1 MHGGIYIT
9 QRAMPSIGMA
19 YFIGEVYSMEEL
31 EKIDLLT
38 KEIWQGKECNID
50 EIVSLI
56 NRIMG
61 KIDAC
66 NSLLKERGITFPM
79 EFVREAVKNLNYA
92 FKLKDDYILADCLF
106 FEWRE
111 IVIVLNEL
119 EEERA

>member
-1 MHGGIYIT
+1 
-9 QRAMPSIGMA
+9 
-19 YFIGEVYSMEEL
+19 MEEL

-38 KEIWQGKECNID
+38 EEIWQGKECNID
-50 EIVSLI
+50 EVVSLI

-92 FKLKDDYILADCLF
+92 FKVKDDYILADCLF